1 MKVLTIL
8 GTRPELIRLCLIV
21 KKLDDLCDQVL
32 VHTGQ
37 NYDPNLNDIF
47 IDQLGIRKPDYY
59 LDAKGSFGEQPL
71 LRRPR
76 TRRKQPPDYR
86 QPE

>member
-1 MKVLTIL
+1 MKVMTIL

-21 KKLDDLCDQVL
+21 KKLDNLCEQVL

-47 IDQLGIRKPDYY
+47 IEQLGIRKADYY
-59 LDAKGSFGEQPL
+59 LDAGVS
-71 LRRPR
+71 
-76 TRRKQPPDYR
+76 
-86 QPE
+86 